1 MAAMEMVNGYRCESC
16 ADVALAKR
24 GLDPAKGNQSPFER
38 AQEEAAK
45 AGLPG
50 GGAQALGVNQ
60 PLASGVRGTVVNIL
74 V

>member
-1 MAAMEMVNGYRCESC
+1 MEMVNGYRCESC

-38 AQEEAAK
+38 AQEDATK
-45 AGLPG
+45 AGLTVQP
-50 GGAQALGVNQ
+50 LGVNQ
-60 PLASGVRGTVVNIL
+60 PLATGVRGTVLNIL

>member
-1 MAAMEMVNGYRCESC
+1 MEMVNGYRCESC

-45 AGLPG
+45 AGLTVQP
-50 GGAQALGVNQ
+50 LGVNQ
-60 PLASGVRGTVVNIL
+60 PLTVGIRGTVLNIL